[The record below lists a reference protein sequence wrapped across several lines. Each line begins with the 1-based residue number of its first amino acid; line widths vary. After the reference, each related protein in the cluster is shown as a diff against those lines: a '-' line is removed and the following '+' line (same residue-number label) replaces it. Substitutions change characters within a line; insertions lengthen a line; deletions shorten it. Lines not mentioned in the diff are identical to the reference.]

1 MKIKHVVCWLLV
13 LAMTMILAGCNLPT
27 QSNSSSSP
35 DINATVAAEVAVQQA
50 AQTMVAQT
58 LGANAPAVQPSST
71 NTNTAQAPQETAT
84 ASLTPTITLTPTP
97 EGVFL
102 TVSADTYCRQGGP
115 YSSFKILGTLKVG
128 DKAQVLA
135 RNPENDSYFIQSPY
149 DASKCWV
156 YGKYA
161 TLTGNSTALAVM
173 TMQPTPTPTY
183 TPTPDKNFTVSY
195 VSLENCGGLF
205 AFKLFIKNNGGL
217 IWQSIAIS
225 GTDTVTSF
233 AINHTS
239 NEFKEFAG
247 CMATVV
253 QADLTPGEESYV
265 LNVNPGHFAYDP
277 TGHLINITVT
287 LCTLDNSAGVCL
299 SKPISFTP

>member
-1 MKIKHVVCWLLV
+1 MKSRHIVCWFLIS
-13 LAMTMILAGCNLPT
+13 AMTLTLAGCNLPT
-27 QSNSSSSP
+27 GSNGGSP
-35 DINATVAAEVAVQQA
+35 DLEGTVAAEVAVQQA
-50 AQTMVAQT
+50 AQTMVALT
-58 LGANAPAVQPSST
+58 MGANAPAVQPSST
-71 NTNTAQAPQETAT
+71 NTNTAEAPKETAT
-84 ASLTPTITLTPTP
+84 PSMTPTITLTPTP

-102 TVSADTYCRQGGP
+102 TVSSDTYCRQGGP

-161 TLTGNSTALAVM
+161 TLTGNSTGLAVM

-183 TPTPDKNFTVSY
+183 TPTPDKNFSVSY
-195 VSLENCGGLF
+195 VGLETCGGQF

-217 IWQSIAIS
+217 IWQYLSLA

-239 NEFKEFAG
+239 NSFKEYAG
-247 CMATVV
+247 CSETVT

-265 LNVNPGHFAYDP
+265 LNINPGQFNYNP
-277 TGHLINITVT
+277 TGNLINITIT
-287 LCTLDNSAGVCL
+287 LCTQDNGAGVCL